1 MRPLRQGGGPPR
13 AGTAG
18 PSKDGNARQDEA
30 GQEVGQGIGQGI
42 GAAARGGA
50 TSQHRTAARRIV
62 SIYLP
67 LLPIELWLAHALRR
81 SEDIPDDLPLA
92 LSVEGRH
99 GPVVHGANRAA
110 RLAGVQIGARVTDMR
125 AICPALRVEEAR
137 PDLEAA
143 TLDRLMLWARRWGPW
158 SAADGCDGLV
168 VDTTGAAHLHGGEAA
183 MLADMQARFALAGLT
198 ARVAVAPSRG
208 AAWGLA
214 RHGAE
219 RAVCTGL
226 RDLDP
231 LPVAALRLS
240 GDTLLLLRR
249 LGLRTIGDLAAVPRL
264 SMMRRFGRAA
274 PGDNPLVRLDQAM
287 GRLAEPVSSPEP
299 PPRFHATARLAEPV
313 QDPSDWLPGL
323 TRELCARLAAEAQG
337 CRRLRLSVFRVDGER
352 RDLSVAMAVP
362 TRDPDHLLRLW
373 GDRLE
378 RLDPGF
384 GFDLIT
390 LTAEAVE
397 PLAAAQD
404 RLDGGADATLELA
417 RLVDRLGARFG
428 AAAITRPEPRES
440 HVPERA
446 EQATIALEENG
457 RRTAPEPRK
466 KARRATARRRAAD
479 AAECDPRGAE
489 DAAAQAGGAEAAAS
503 PAAVVANPATS
514 PATSP
519 ASSPAASLVAADPV
533 PAPAPPSP
541 TRTAR
546 PLRLFQPPEE
556 IRVLYAIPE
565 GPPAQFVWRR
575 QTLRVARHAGPERI
589 APEWWLDRPGTR
601 LRDYFCVEDPT
612 GRRLWIYR
620 EGLAHDGRGGA
631 PRWFLH
637 GVFA

>member
-1 MRPLRQGGGPPR
+1 MRPLRLGAGRPA

-18 PSKDGNARQDEA
+18 PPDSRERQH
-30 GQEVGQGIGQGI
+30 GTGREVATGPQG
-42 GAAARGGA
+42 APP
-50 TSQHRTAARRIV
+50 ARRIV
-62 SIYLP
+62 SIHLP

-99 GPVVHGANRAA
+99 GPVIHGANRAA
-110 RLAGVQIGARVTDMR
+110 GLAGVQVGARVTDMR
-125 AICPALRVEEAR
+125 AICPALRIEEAR

-183 MLADMQARFALAGLT
+183 MLADMQARFAWAGLT
-198 ARVAVAPSRG
+198 ARVAVAPTRG

-214 RHGAE
+214 RYGAE
-219 RAVCTGL
+219 RVVCADPG
-226 RDLDP
+226 DLSP

-264 SMMRRFGRAA
+264 SMMRRFGRAE
-274 PGDNPLVRLDQAM
+274 PGDNPLIRLDQAM
-287 GRLAEPVSSPEP
+287 GRLAEPMSSPEP
-299 PPRFHATARLAEPV
+299 PPRFQAAARLAEPV

-323 TRELCARLAAEAQG
+323 TRDLCARLAAEAQG
-337 CRRLRLSVFRVDGER
+337 CRRLVLSVFRVDGER

-362 TRDPDHLLRLW
+362 TRDPAHLSRLW

-404 RLDGGADATLELA
+404 RLDGGADGTLELA
-417 RLVDRLGARFG
+417 RLVDRLSARFG
-428 AAAITRPEPRES
+428 AGAITRPEPRES

-446 EQATIALEENG
+446 EETASALEG
-457 RRTAPEPRK
+457 RPRTRVPEPRK
-466 KARRATARRRAAD
+466 KARRTAGRRTAGGRLAAD
-479 AAECDPRGAE
+479 AAECDPRSPRADEESVVRGANAE
-489 DAAAQAGGAEAAAS
+489 GEVMDDA
-503 PAAVVANPATS
+503 PPCPAVVAPALSPGPALSSGPALS
-514 PATSP
+514 PALSP
-519 ASSPAASLVAADPV
+519 GATD

-546 PLRLFQPPEE
+546 PLRLFHPPEE

-589 APEWWLDRPGTR
+589 APEWWVDRPGTR
-601 LRDYFCVEDPT
+601 LRDYFCVEDPG